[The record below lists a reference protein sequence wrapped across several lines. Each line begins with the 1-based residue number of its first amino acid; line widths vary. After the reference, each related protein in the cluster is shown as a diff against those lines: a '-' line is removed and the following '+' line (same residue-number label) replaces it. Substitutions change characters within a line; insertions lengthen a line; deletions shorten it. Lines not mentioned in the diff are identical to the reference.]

1 MTLET
6 FLWWI
11 AIGAIAGVGAAIL
24 VGGYGLIADII
35 VGVIGA
41 FLGGWLFRYAG
52 WHAPWGGLGGTIFI
66 AFIGALI
73 LLVILRII
81 RGLGTRRYV

>member
-1 MTLET
+1 MTTET
-6 FLWWI
+6 FLLWLV
-11 AIGAIAGVGAAIL
+11 VGAVAGLLAAMI

-35 VGVIGA
+35 VGVLGA
-41 FLGGWLFRYAG
+41 FVGGWVFRQFG
-52 WHAPWGGLGGTIFI
+52 WHAPWGGLAGTIFT

-81 RGLGTRRYV
+81 SGFGRRRYV